1 MIQGFWFLLRKESL
15 FLPVELIAH
24 GGPRR
29 GCSPGR
35 KGTEWP
41 RIGAGI
47 SQPPRLDVIPP
58 LCSFAAALWHVRR
71 DKGHV
76 KVSAGPRAFLSLPLW
91 SPPGL
96 IKDPQA
102 SGCKSE
108 LHSIF
113 CKHLHG
119 ASRSETPRVGAAA
132 PCSHKGRAGAR
143 LSSAARAFELLCR

>member
-1 MIQGFWFLLRKESL
+1 MSSHWSGHFTT
-15 FLPVELIAH
+15 PPAH
-24 GGPRR
+24 
-29 GCSPGR
+29 
-35 KGTEWP
+35 
-41 RIGAGI
+41 
-47 SQPPRLDVIPP
+47 VIPS
-58 LCSFAAALWHVRR
+58 LCSFAAALRHVRR

-108 LHSIF
+108 LHGIF

-119 ASRSETPRVGAAA
+119 
-132 PCSHKGRAGAR
+132 RAGAK
-143 LSSAARAFELLCR
+143 LPGSEQQLLAAAKGEQEPGSAPPLVHLNSFAASSPAGGND